1 MNDFW
6 GQLVTN
12 DVFAFNFT
20 MKKYGVDAKIK
31 FDTQQDANMI
41 KVFPES
47 FISYPIS
54 VGEKVK
60 FAKVAGLEKEIKSEI
75 ASFRIR
81 AGINIEKLSMR
92 FVYNPLFVLE
102 VDSPGGF
109 FIARPERRQK
119 DYQSLIG
126 VKYDAVGR
134 SDMIYDI
141 TQHHQLL
148 IAAVSGHGK
157 SYLLETILDGLYG
170 TPPSKLVLDVV
181 DFKNDL
187 KIDRQRI
194 DNYIHS
200 VEEVS
205 DYIYFLCEEKERR
218 KNFQYQKKRLI
229 VIDEAAEFPKELDAE
244 LASIMKLGR
253 SIGLNTIIA
262 TQHPTADQ
270 IGKQIARSFT
280 HRIVGRVENA
290 MAAKWASGTEASGAQ
305 NLLRAGSFLFCH
317 GSEISRFQVFYGDGE
332 K

>member
-109 FIARPERRQK
+109 YIARPTRRQV

-126 VKYDAVGR
+126 VRYSATGR

-157 SYLLETILDGLYG
+157 SYLLETILRDLYG

-205 DYIYFLCEEKERR
+205 EYIYFLCEEKERR

-229 VIDEAAEFPKELDAE
+229 IIDEAAEFPKELDAE

-253 SIGLNTIIA
+253 SIGLNTIVA

-270 IGKQIARSFT
+270 IGKQVARSFT

-305 NLLRAGSFLFCH
+305 NLLRAGSFLFCQ
-317 GSEISRFQVFYGDGE
+317 GSEISRFQVFYGED
-332 K
+332 

>member
-1 MNDFW
+1 MKDFW

-20 MKKYGVDAKIK
+20 MKKYGVNAEIK
-31 FDTQQDANMI
+31 FATQQDANMI

-60 FAKVAGLEKEIKSEI
+60 FAKVVGLEKEIKSEI

-81 AGINIEKLSMR
+81 SGIGIDNLSMR

-102 VDSPGGF
+102 VDSPEGF
-109 FIARPERRQK
+109 FITKPGRQSK
-119 DYQSLIG
+119 DFQSLIG
-126 VKYDAVGR
+126 VKYGASGR
-134 SDMIYDI
+134 SDMIYDVM
-141 TQHHQLL
+141 QHHQLL

-157 SYLLETILDGLYG
+157 SYLLETILEGLYV
-170 TPPSKLVLDVV
+170 TPPSKIVLDVV

-187 KIDRQRI
+187 KINRQRI
-194 DNYIHS
+194 ENYVNDVDG
-200 VEEVS
+200 VEE
-205 DYIYFLCEEKERR
+205 YISFLSEEKERR
-218 KNFQYQKKRLI
+218 KNFSTSRRRLI
-229 VIDEAAEFPKELDAE
+229 IIDEAAEFPKTLDVE

-253 SIGLNTIIA
+253 SIGLNTIVA